1 MPIIIDNQLPAKHN
15 LELENIFVMSDSR
28 AYTQD
33 IRPLKILIVNLMPKK
48 IETETQ
54 ILRLLSNSP
63 LQIDV
68 ELLQMTSHKSKNTPS
83 EHIHKFYKNID
94 QIKDEKFDG
103 MIVTGAPVET
113 LEYED
118 VDYFEELCKVFDWS
132 KTHVYSNL
140 FICWAAQAA
149 LYRKYNINKYPLSKK
164 LFGVFEQHTK
174 NPFHALTRNLDDVFY
189 MPHSRYT
196 QIKADDI
203 EREEDLEILAGS
215 DLSGASIIADKA
227 CRNFYILGH
236 LEYDRITLANEY
248 FRDKNKGLKTAL
260 PYNYF
265 PNDNTEKTPPLIW
278 RQSASVIFSN
288 WLNYFVYQKTPYDIN
303 KIK

>member
-83 EHIHKFYKNID
+83 EHIHKFYKNFD

-132 KTHVYSNL
+132 KTHVY
-140 FICWAAQAA
+140 
-149 LYRKYNINKYPLSKK
+149 
-164 LFGVFEQHTK
+164 
-174 NPFHALTRNLDDVFY
+174 
-189 MPHSRYT
+189 
-196 QIKADDI
+196 
-203 EREEDLEILAGS
+203 
-215 DLSGASIIADKA
+215 
-227 CRNFYILGH
+227 
-236 LEYDRITLANEY
+236 
-248 FRDKNKGLKTAL
+248 
-260 PYNYF
+260 
-265 PNDNTEKTPPLIW
+265 
-278 RQSASVIFSN
+278 
-288 WLNYFVYQKTPYDIN
+288 
-303 KIK
+303 